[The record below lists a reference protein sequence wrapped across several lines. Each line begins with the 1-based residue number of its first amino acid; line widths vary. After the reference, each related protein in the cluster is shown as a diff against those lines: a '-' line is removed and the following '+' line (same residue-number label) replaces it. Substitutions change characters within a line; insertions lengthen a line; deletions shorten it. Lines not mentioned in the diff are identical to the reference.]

1 LTGFRAMP
9 YDASTEVRLA
19 RPRGRVVLDGAMSS
33 PDSNEPHDIADTVMF
48 RRFVEDSP
56 QPASG
61 IRNQKWLWVL
71 IAVIVFIVV
80 VVGIALLQR

>member
-1 LTGFRAMP
+1 
-9 YDASTEVRLA
+9 
-19 RPRGRVVLDGAMSS
+19 MSS
-33 PDSNEPHDIADTVMF
+33 PDPNDPHDIADTGMF
-48 RRFVEDSP
+48 RRFVEDSL
-56 QPASG
+56 QAGSG